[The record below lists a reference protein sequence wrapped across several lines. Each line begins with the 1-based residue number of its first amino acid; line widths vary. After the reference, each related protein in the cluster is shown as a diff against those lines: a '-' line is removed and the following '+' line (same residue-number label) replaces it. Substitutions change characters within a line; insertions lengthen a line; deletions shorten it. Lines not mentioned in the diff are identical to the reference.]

1 MVDVVYASDDL
12 TVYSGPT
19 SLNVNVGI
27 GSQGQRG
34 SRIYSLTGDPRELT
48 LDQFPGDIQEYD
60 FGILING
67 SSGTAIQTFQKI
79 GIGINDWVEL
89 EPISVNIF
97 SAKQVVSFNEYGIAN
112 LPVPVSS
119 VFSLDVPEYTTDL
132 FSIQY
137 QIEDTR
143 GIPDQTNY
151 PTSSTVSLSI
161 VPDVENNIQYLVG
174 TIVAIEYNP
183 ILTAWVPVTGLRTI
197 HGIITVV

>member
-27 GSQGQRG
+27 GTQGVRG
-34 SRIYSLTGDPRELT
+34 SRIYSLTADPRTLT

-97 SAKQVVSFNEYGIAN
+97 SATQSLTFNSSGVAS
-112 LPVPVSS
+112 LSVPVSS
-119 VFSLDVPEYTTDL
+119 IFSLDVAQYTVDL
-132 FSIQY
+132 FSVQY
-137 QIEDTR
+137 QIEDRR
-143 GIPDQTNY
+143 GTPDQKNY
-151 PTSSTVSLSI
+151 PTSSTMSLSI
-161 VPDVENNIQYLVG
+161 VPDVENNIQYLVAS
-174 TIVAIEYNP
+174 IKAIEYN
-183 ILTAWVPVTGLRTI
+183 TVSSTWVPVTGARI
-197 HGIITVV
+197 VHGIVTVV